1 MAELPPPDELVGAQE
16 IGKLLGTTKGRTKQ
30 LMALRTFPEPY
41 VRLAG
46 GGVWL
51 KSAVLAWAAVHRR
64 PRPAATDEDE
74 QA

>member
-16 IGKLLGTTKGRTKQ
+16 IGKLLGTAKGRTKQ
-30 LMALRTFPEPY
+30 LMASRTFPEPY

-51 KSAVLAWAAVHRR
+51 KSEVMAWAAKHRR
-64 PRPAATDEDE
+64 PRPGSDEDD